1 MKRSIEIIIATV
13 LGLTLLIPLII
24 IYLLILSS
32 SEGTPIF
39 WSDRVGLNNKIF
51 RMPKF
56 RTMNAD
62 TPLIATH
69 LMNDPKKNI
78 TKLGSILRK
87 YSLDEIPQIYSIL
100 KGDLSFVGP
109 RPALYNQKDLIELR
123 TKENIHTIKPGITGW
138 AQVNGRD
145 RLSIS
150 RKVEFDLEYY
160 KCRSLRFDLYI
171 LFLTFV
177 KILKKSDVVH

>member
-1 MKRSIEIIIATV
+1 MYRSIEIIIA
-13 LGLTLLIPLII
+13 
-24 IYLLILSS
+24 LILSVILVLPTLIIYTLILFNS
-32 SEGTPIF
+32 NGSPIF

-51 RMPKF
+51 KMPKF
-56 RTMNAD
+56 RTMNTG
-62 TPLIATH
+62 TPIIATH

-78 TKLGSILRK
+78 TRLGSILRK

-109 RPALYNQKDLIELR
+109 RPALYNQIDLIDLR
-123 TKENIHTIKPGITGW
+123 TKENIHKIKPGITGW

-145 RLSIS
+145 KLSIA

-160 KCRSLRFDLYI
+160 KGKSLRFDLYI

-177 KILKKSDVVH
+177 KILKKSDVAH